1 MPQTMTATISLTF
14 DPSCPGDAG
23 RVLDT
28 FSYLATELSKRGV
41 QANVLSPDPV
51 AGPEGF
57 TEGPGDDPV
66 LDPGSAD
73 DPPVQAVTTTTTKRV
88 RDRTAERRAAKE
100 KADAASRAGDEA
112 KAAQVDDP
120 LMGATAGPGTGDPFG
135 DDTDDDA
142 PLPPGPDAK
151 PAEPVERVRTPK
163 ECMDGS
169 IVLLRQCFAQG
180 GADAVKALQKT
191 YKVSKFID
199 LPLDAAPGLWK
210 QSLDLARTLQIKIPP
225 GL

>member
-1 MPQTMTATISLTF
+1 MREGVTVSVNLMFDATRPDEAAAMLDTVSFLLTELRARGAPVTIMSPEPPDDQPDDPLPDL
-14 DPSCPGDAG
+14 DPSPGPAP
-23 RVLDT
+23 
-28 FSYLATELSKRGV
+28 S
-41 QANVLSPDPV
+41 QA
-51 AGPEGF
+51 
-57 TEGPGDDPV
+57 
-66 LDPGSAD
+66 
-73 DPPVQAVTTTTTKRV
+73 PPAKRV

-100 KADAASRAGDEA
+100 KADAEA
-112 KAAQVDDP
+112 KAAQTDDP
-120 LMGATAGPGTGDPFG
+120 LLGATAGPGTGDPFG
-135 DDTDDDA
+135 DDADDDA

>member
-1 MPQTMTATISLTF
+1 MEGLTATISLTF
-14 DPSCPGDAG
+14 DPTHPGEAG

-28 FSYLATELSKRGV
+28 LSFLATELHKRGV
-41 QANVLSPDPV
+41 TPVVLSPDP
-51 AGPEGF
+51 P
-57 TEGPGDDPV
+57 PGDPLDDPD
-66 LDPGSAD
+66 LDPAPPPP
-73 DPPVQAVTTTTTKRV
+73 DPGTQTAQAPPKRV

-100 KADAASRAGDEA
+100 KADAEA
-112 KAAQVDDP
+112 KAAQADDP
-120 LMGATAGPGTGDPFG
+120 LLGAGGGPGTGDPFG

>member
-1 MPQTMTATISLTF
+1 MEGLTATISLTF
-14 DPSCPGDAG
+14 DPARPGEAG

-28 FSYLATELSKRGV
+28 LSFLATELRKRGIV
-41 QANVLSPDPV
+41 PAILSPDP
-51 AGPEGF
+51 P
-57 TEGPGDDPV
+57 PDPMDDPDQ
-66 LDPGSAD
+66 DPAPS
-73 DPPVQAVTTTTTKRV
+73 PPPEPTQTAPPAKRI
-88 RDRTAERRAAKE
+88 RDRTAERRAARE
-100 KADAASRAGDEA
+100 KADAEA
-112 KAAQVDDP
+112 KAVQADDP
-120 LMGATAGPGTGDPFG
+120 LLGAGGGPGTGDPFG
-135 DDTDDDA
+135 DDADDDA
-142 PLPPGPDAK
+142 PLPPGSDAK

>member
-1 MPQTMTATISLTF
+1 MSDGITATISLTF
-14 DPSCPGDAG
+14 DPTRPGEAG

-41 QANVLSPDPV
+41 STTVLSPEP
-51 AGPEGF
+51 GPD
-57 TEGPGDDPV
+57 PGDDLE
-66 LDPGSAD
+66 LDDEPALVAPKPLASTTQA
-73 DPPVQAVTTTTTKRV
+73 PPKRV
-88 RDRTAERRAAKE
+88 RDRTAERRAARE
-100 KADAASRAGDEA
+100 KAEADA
-112 KAAQVDDP
+112 KAAGTTNGAEVDDP
-120 LMGATAGPGTGDPFG
+120 LLGSGSAGPGTGDPFG
-135 DDTDDDA
+135 DDTEDA
-142 PLPPGPDAK
+142 PLPSKPD
-151 PAEPVERVRTPK
+151 PEPVERVRTPK

-169 IVLLRQCFAQG
+169 IVLLRQCFANG
-180 GADAVKALQKT
+180 GAEAVKALQKT